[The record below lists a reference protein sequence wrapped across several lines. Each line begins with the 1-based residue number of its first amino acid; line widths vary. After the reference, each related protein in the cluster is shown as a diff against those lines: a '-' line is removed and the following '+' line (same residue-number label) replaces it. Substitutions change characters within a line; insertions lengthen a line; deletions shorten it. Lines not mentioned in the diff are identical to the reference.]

1 MPDLNP
7 SPNINPNQDTRHK
20 APDVSDEQL
29 ARMTGIKIEVQIALA
44 ERKLGH
50 FPKDDEFTL
59 WSSLYAEKVNDY
71 FFDHPCATVADLKEI
86 EKFINE
92 DTIIH

>member
-1 MPDLNP
+1 MENLNTNS
-7 SPNINPNQDTRHK
+7 SPNLDAAYKVAAVT
-20 APDVSDEQL
+20 DEQH

-50 FPKDDEFTL
+50 FPKDDEYTL

-71 FFDHPCATVADLKEI
+71 FFDHPYATVADLKEI